1 MNKETEIVSG
11 NEKEKKTEIR
21 EMNNTE
27 YVRPADIEKR
37 SMEIIASEMRTVP
50 PVDHAPV
57 IRRVIHATADF
68 DYEYS
73 LKFSESAV
81 AAGLKALQGGATL
94 VCDTNMA
101 RSGINTAAL
110 GRHNCSAVCFMADPG
125 VAEDAKRRGITRAAV
140 SMEKAAQLS
149 GPLLF
154 VIGNAPTALL
164 RLYELILEGS
174 VKPELI
180 IGVPVGFVNVVESKE
195 LIKKAGVPYIVA
207 DGRKGG
213 STVAAAISNA
223 LLYMLDEQE
232 GLKR

>member
-37 SMEIIASEMRTVP
+37 SMEIIASEMRTAP

-81 AAGLKALQGGATL
+81 AAGAGAGAFGD
-94 VCDTNMA
+94 CFQ
-101 RSGINTAAL
+101 RFSPS
-110 GRHNCSAVCFMADPG
+110 CSSS
-125 VAEDAKRRGITRAAV
+125 I
-140 SMEKAAQLS
+140 
-149 GPLLF
+149 
-154 VIGNAPTALL
+154 
-164 RLYELILEGS
+164 
-174 VKPELI
+174 
-180 IGVPVGFVNVVESKE
+180 
-195 LIKKAGVPYIVA
+195 
-207 DGRKGG
+207 
-213 STVAAAISNA
+213 
-223 LLYMLDEQE
+223 
-232 GLKR
+232 